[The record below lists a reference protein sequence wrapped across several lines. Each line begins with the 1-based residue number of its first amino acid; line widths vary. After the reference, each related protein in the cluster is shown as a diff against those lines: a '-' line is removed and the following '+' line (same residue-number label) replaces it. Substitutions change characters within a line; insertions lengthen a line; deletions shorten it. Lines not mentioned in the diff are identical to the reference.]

1 MVRRTTWETEKRL
14 ILRAGSIIA
23 SALLF
28 GMIASNKRVTEAMMT
43 KLPRAAQW
51 FIVVAASVLLALGLH
66 AARFPAPLLFGPMVA
81 GILVGIYG
89 GTIRLPRLA
98 FLAAQSLVGCLI
110 ATTIT
115 PAIVASFVRSWPIF
129 LGVVFASVGVSS
141 MLGWLLS
148 RWGGLPGTTGVWG
161 SSPGAA
167 SAMVV
172 MAEAFGADVRL
183 VAFMQ
188 YLRVV
193 CVAVV
198 ASVIARFWVQ
208 SPDAVTQEIVWF
220 PQVHWPSL
228 AGTVAIAGV
237 GAFAGRLLRIPG
249 GALLVPLVAGAVAHW
264 FGVVS
269 IELPEWLLAA
279 AYALIGWKIGLGFT
293 REVLRYASRALP
305 KILLSIAVLIV
316 FCGGLAFVLTRVFGV
331 DPLTAYLATSPG
343 GIDSVAIIA
352 ASSEVDLPFVMALQ
366 TIRLFIVILIGPT
379 FAGIVARR
387 MAIAKPS
394 LADQSSSR
402 RMRVTDQ
409 ADR

>member
-1 MVRRTTWETEKRL
+1 
-14 ILRAGSIIA
+14 
-23 SALLF
+23 
-28 GMIASNKRVTEAMMT
+28 MMT

-51 FIVVAASVLLALGLH
+51 CIVVAASVVLALGLH

-89 GTIRLPRLA
+89 GTIRLPRPA
-98 FLAAQSLVGCLI
+98 FLGAQSVIGCLI

-129 LGVVFASVGVSS
+129 LGVVLASVGVSS
-141 MLGWLLS
+141 VLGWLLS

-193 CVAVV
+193 CVAV
-198 ASVIARFWVQ
+198 IARFWVQ

-237 GAFAGRLLRIPG
+237 GVLAGRLLRIPG
-249 GALLVPLVAGAVAHW
+249 GALLVPLVAGAVVHW
-264 FGVVS
+264 SGVVS

-352 ASSEVDLPFVMALQ
+352 ASSKVDLPFVMAPDDSLVHRDSDR
-366 TIRLFIVILIGPT
+366 TDVCGHRCPT
-379 FAGIVARR
+379 DHHC
-387 MAIAKPS
+387 KTES
-394 LADQSSSR
+394 C
-402 RMRVTDQ
+402 
-409 ADR
+409 

>member
-1 MVRRTTWETEKRL
+1 
-14 ILRAGSIIA
+14 
-23 SALLF
+23 
-28 GMIASNKRVTEAMMT
+28 MMT
-43 KLPRAAQW
+43 KLPPAAQW
-51 FIVVAASVLLALGLH
+51 CIVAAASALLAMGLH

-81 GILVGIYG
+81 GILMGTNG
-89 GTIRLPRLA
+89 GTIRLPRPA
-98 FLAAQSLVGCLI
+98 FLAAQSAIGCLI

-115 PAIVASFVRSWPIF
+115 PPIVASFVRSWPIV

-141 MLGWLLS
+141 VLGWLLT

-193 CVAVV
+193 CVVLV
-198 ASVIARFWVQ
+198 ASVIARFWV
-208 SPDAVTQEIVWF
+208 PFPGAVTQEIVWF
-220 PQVHWPSL
+220 PHVHWPSL

-249 GALLVPLVAGAVAHW
+249 GALLVPLVTGAVLHW
-264 FGVVS
+264 SGGVS

-279 AYALIGWKIGLGFT
+279 VYASIGWKIGLGFT
-293 REVLRYASRALP
+293 LEVLQYASRALP
-305 KILLSIAVLIV
+305 KILLSIAVLIA

-352 ASSEVDLPFVMALQ
+352 ASSKVDLPFVMAFQ
-366 TIRLFIVILIGPT
+366 TVRLFIVILIGPT

-387 MAIAKPS
+387 MLGKIES
-394 LADQSSSR
+394 C
-402 RMRVTDQ
+402 
-409 ADR
+409 

>member
-1 MVRRTTWETEKRL
+1 
-14 ILRAGSIIA
+14 
-23 SALLF
+23 
-28 GMIASNKRVTEAMMT
+28 MMT

-51 FIVVAASVLLALGLH
+51 CIVVAASVVLALGLH
-66 AARFPAPLLFGPMVA
+66 ATRFPAPLLFGPMVA

-89 GTIRLPRLA
+89 GTIRLPRPA
-98 FLAAQSLVGCLI
+98 FLGAQSVVGCLI

-141 MLGWLLS
+141 VLGWLLS

-249 GALLVPLVAGAVAHW
+249 GALLVPLVAGTVVHW
-264 FGVVS
+264 SGVVS

-305 KILLSIAVLIV
+305 KILLSIAVLIA
-316 FCGGLAFVLTRVFGV
+316 FCGGLAFVLMRVFGV

-379 FAGIVARR
+379 VAGIVARR
-387 MAIAKPS
+387 MIIAKPS
-394 LADQSSSR
+394 LADESSSR